1 MQAFLFDMFFC
12 TLTGVLKF
20 SVGAVGEYHSMCI
33 KGLHHIGEVTVNFCL
48 IFSLM
53 QSILKAKFL
62 FESMGL

>member
-1 MQAFLFDMFFC
+1 MFFF
-12 TLTGVLKF
+12 TLRGVLKLS
-20 SVGAVGEYHSMCI
+20 SVGVVGGYHSLYI

-48 IFSLM
+48 IFSLV